1 MLCEAGM
8 GPSHDQSVDMWK
20 PPKRRCQ
27 ILTTKT
33 HQCQVKMQLQRAG
46 ISAGDFVS
54 FFSITGN
61 LHCSRKEHDGPALAE
76 RCATACASAQAG

>member
-8 GPSHDQSVDMWK
+8 GPSHDHPNGPHADVRS
-20 PPKRRCQ
+20 
-27 ILTTKT
+27 TKT

-54 FFSITGN
+54 FFSIKGN